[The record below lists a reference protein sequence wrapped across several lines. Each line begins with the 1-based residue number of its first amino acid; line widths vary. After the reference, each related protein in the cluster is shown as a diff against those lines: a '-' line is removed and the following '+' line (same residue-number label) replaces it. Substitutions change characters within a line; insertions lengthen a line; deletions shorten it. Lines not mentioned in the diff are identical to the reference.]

1 MEYLIRNGGV
11 KEEVYLQEVK
21 QDVYRDLSYE
31 HEYGR
36 TPAPSTR
43 KRRKKWEWSCI
54 ESHEE
59 EPPKGGMTA
68 TWTPD
73 ETKAT
78 YFKSK
83 KEAQA
88 VFEKWPKLMR
98 NAVIV
103 EAGI

>member
-21 QDVYRDLSYE
+21 RDTYRDLSYE

-36 TPAPSTR
+36 TPSTR

-59 EPPKGGMTA
+59 VPPKGGMTA

-73 ETKAT
+73 ETKAK
-78 YFKSK
+78 YFSTRKAA
-83 KEAQA
+83 EA
-88 VFEKWPKLMR
+88 VIRKWHVLR
-98 NAVIV
+98 NAVVV